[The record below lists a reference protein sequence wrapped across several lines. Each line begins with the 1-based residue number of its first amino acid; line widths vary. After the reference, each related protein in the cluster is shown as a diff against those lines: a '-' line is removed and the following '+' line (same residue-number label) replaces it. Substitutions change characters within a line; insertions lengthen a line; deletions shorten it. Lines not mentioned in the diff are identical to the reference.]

1 LQNPIALMMTMT
13 MMMMMMT
20 CCDHAPR
27 HHAQQSKLRTHS
39 GTVTTLRSPRRHA
52 ARALNT
58 PSLSMLGDSSADDAT
73 RPSVCPFVA
82 VHLSAPASAIQPAP
96 PMPLMLLMQLLLL
109 LLLLRL
115 GVACLTQD
123 HVVGLRKTAIRLQ
136 SR

>member
-1 LQNPIALMMTMT
+1 
-13 MMMMMMT
+13 
-20 CCDHAPR
+20 
-27 HHAQQSKLRTHS
+27 
-39 GTVTTLRSPRRHA
+39 
-52 ARALNT
+52 
-58 PSLSMLGDSSADDAT
+58 MLGDSSADDAT

-96 PMPLMLLMQLLLL
+96 PMPLMLLMQLLLQL